1 MNPADQLSNL
11 QTALTQL
18 RAGNA
23 VIADFIHMAQQ
34 QQMLM
39 AALPA
44 RFSEVLGEL
53 LNRLESSA
61 LFSDESCS
69 FSQSGLLDNVQI
81 WLDKAALQ
89 LQKN

>member
-11 QTALTQL
+11 QNALTQL

-23 VIADFIHMAQQ
+23 AIASFVQTAQQ
-34 QQMLM
+34 QQLLM
-39 AALPA
+39 HALPA

-89 LQKN
+89 LQKS